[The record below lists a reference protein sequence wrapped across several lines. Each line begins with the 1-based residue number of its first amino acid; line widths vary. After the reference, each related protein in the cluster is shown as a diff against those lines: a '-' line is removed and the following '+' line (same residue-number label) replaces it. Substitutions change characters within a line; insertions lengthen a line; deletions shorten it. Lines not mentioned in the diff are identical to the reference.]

1 MISKSE
7 LACLIYLL
15 DDNDREV
22 YTNVRNKLT
31 SLGTGI
37 LQELD
42 IAVTRANSQL
52 VTDRLEGVIH
62 KIHYAEFKQKFK
74 LWCATPQRNLLD
86 GAMLIASYQHPD
98 LNEFWISNKV
108 ADIVKNIY
116 FELSLVQPPLKSVS
130 IFNKIFFDSYEFR
143 ASNRNDYNPRHFFI
157 NHVLSFKTG
166 EPIMLAMLY
175 LIIAAELELP
185 IFGVSLPDQIVLA
198 YADKKRQQ
206 VATQTIPTKKVQFY
220 INPENKGAILTKK
233 DMNKFLDE
241 DNWSANKDFFY
252 PCCNTTMMQ
261 MLIDQLSTTYHH
273 NKDIDKAQEISDL
286 SDML

>member
-15 DDNDREV
+15 DDNDKEV
-22 YTNVRNKLT
+22 YTNVRNKLI
-31 SLGTGI
+31 SLGTGV
-37 LQELD
+37 LQDLD
-42 IAVTRANSQL
+42 IAMTRTSNQ
-52 VTDRLEGVIH
+52 VVMERLEGVIH
-62 KIHYAEFKQKFK
+62 KINYTEFSRKFQQ
-74 LWCATPQRNLLD
+74 WCRTPERDLLD

-98 LNEFWISNKV
+98 LNEFWIRNKIE
-108 ADIVKNIY
+108 DIVKNIY

-143 ASNRNDYNPRHFFI
+143 ASNRSDYNPRHFFI

-166 EPIMLAMLY
+166 EPILLAILY
-175 LIIAAELELP
+175 LIIASKLELP

-198 YADKKRQQ
+198 YTDKKK
-206 VATQTIPTKKVQFY
+206 TLEKPQTIPTKKVQFY

-233 DMNKFLDE
+233 DINKFLSKD
-241 DNWSANKDFFY
+241 DWSTNKDFFY
-252 PCCNTTMMQ
+252 PCCNTMLMQ
-261 MLIDQLSTTYHH
+261 TLIDQLSATYYQ
-273 NKDIDKAQEISDL
+273 NKDFERADELNDL